1 MSQDLKQL
9 LKQELPDKKMAK
21 DHEVR
26 FIKKLDATL
35 PKQRVLKYTW
45 LNRAASIILLIS
57 FAYGGY
63 TYFST
68 DEVIEPT
75 VETTTTKT
83 LSDVSPSLKKVEE
96 YYLASINLEL
106 SKLKYT
112 PETKSLFDGYIE
124 RLHELNNEYDRLS
137 VELTENGPNELT
149 INALIDNLKF
159 RLNLLYRLKK
169 QLKDLN
175 TSESNYSETHQ
186 SI

>member
-9 LKQELPDKKMAK
+9 LKQEQHDIVIPKN
-21 DHEVR
+21 HEAR
-26 FIKKLDATL
+26 FIKKLDNNF
-35 PKQRVLKYTW
+35 PKKKVLKYNW
-45 LNRAASIILLIS
+45 LNKAASIILLIS
-57 FAYGGY
+57 IAYGGY
-63 TYFST
+63 TYFGSN
-68 DEVIEPT
+68 EIIEP
-75 VETTTTKT
+75 ETNTSTTKT
-83 LSDVSPSLKKVEE
+83 LGDISPSLKKVED

-106 SKLKYT
+106 SKIEYT

-124 RLHELNNEYDRLS
+124 RLHELNDEYDRLS
-137 VELTENGPNELT
+137 IELTENGPNEIT

-175 TSESNYSETHQ
+175 TSENNYSEEHQ